1 MTWWQYLLLVNLY
14 LVLFYWFYVLLLRA
28 ETFFQL
34 NRVYMV
40 ASALLS
46 FFIPLIDSG
55 WIRDLFIT
63 QKVQYTLFVYSSP
76 ILVYHFKPIEDRHIT
91 AGQLILFIYASGA
104 IVLAA
109 KFIWQ
114 LVSLKKIINRPGTSG
129 AFSFFKSIRLGPNLD
144 SRDVIAAHEQV
155 HASQWHTA
163 DVLLI
168 EAIAIINWFNP
179 VVYFYRLGIK
189 HIHEFIADK
198 QAIKSG
204 TNKTEYALLLLSQTL
219 KTPAHQLVNPF
230 FNHSLLKRRIIM
242 LQKSRS
248 KSKALLKY
256 GLSAPLFIL
265 MLILSSA
272 TISRSRTVKLFKN
285 KAVEVFLTPASSL
298 DSAHIDSSQI
308 KAAELMEGTSDHT
321 SVKNEY
327 TQKAPM
333 DIDIVRTQK
342 NEPVFTAVE
351 KTPEFKGGITAFSGF
366 LGQNLRYPEAM
377 REKNIQGKV
386 YISFVVEKDGALS
399 NFHTLRGI
407 GYGAEEESIRVLKL
421 SPKWNPGYQ
430 NGQPVRVQFTI
441 PISFTLENTKTAEDA
456 ALNTSDAEKK
466 GSKNQYNLS
475 NNTIYNQSS
484 DTSKGYTTTFKNA
497 SNSQWK
503 PLYLLDGK
511 EIADISNV
519 NPNDIERIDVLK
531 QKPNDNSLE
540 VLYGAKARNG
550 VVIIK
555 SKKSAQ
561 KPVISH

>member
-14 LVLFYWFYVLLLRA
+14 LVLFYWFYVLLLRD

-34 NRVYMV
+34 NRAYLV

-46 FFIPLIDSG
+46 FIIPLIDSG
-55 WIRDLFIT
+55 WVRDLFIT

-76 ILVYHFKPIEDRHIT
+76 ILVYHFKPIDDRHIT
-91 AGQLILFIYASGA
+91 IGQLMLFIYASGA

-114 LVSLKKIINRPGTSG
+114 LVSLKKIINQPGASG

-168 EAIAIINWFNP
+168 EAITIINWFNP
-179 VVYFYRLGIK
+179 IVYFYRLGIK

-272 TISRSRTVKLFKN
+272 TISRSRTVKLFNN
-285 KAVEVFLTPASSL
+285 KAEEVFLTAASSL
-298 DSAHIDSSQI
+298 DSAHKDSSQI
-308 KAAELMEGTSDHT
+308 QAAELMEGTSDET

-333 DIDIVRTQK
+333 DFDIVRTQK

-351 KTPEFKGGITAFSGF
+351 KTPEFKGEITAFSNF

-377 REKNIQGKV
+377 RKKNIQGKV
-386 YISFVVEKDGALS
+386 YISFVVEKDGTLS

-430 NGQPVRVQFTI
+430 NGRPVRVQFTI
-441 PISFTLENTKTAEDA
+441 PISFTLENTNTAKNA
-456 ALNTSDAEKK
+456 ALKIGDVEKK
-466 GSKNQYNLS
+466 GSKNHYNLT
-475 NNTIYNQSS
+475 NNTIYSQSS

-519 NPNDIERIDVLK
+519 NPNYIESIDVLK

-540 VLYGAKARNG
+540 VLYGAKALNG

-561 KPVISH
+561 KPLTSH